1 MDQLKAEFLTETLC
15 YIAFLNKH
23 FCNPPLEISTLD
35 CIAAERP
42 YPCSLCLARANRTL
56 EFPAPDNTPKFPPL
70 TEPTSISNTRPTGSK
85 KFALTRKEREN
96 AKPRLKT
103 FRNSLRV
110 REHSRGRFLEHPQI
124 MFFPPSTQTIVLDNL
139 LRISSL
145 ADLQQLVNTWR
156 HCDAHSPALY
166 DAIVEIRA
174 EIAEQREEAR
184 VARNAAARKTR
195 AAKRKAAELSDD
207 TEEEEEEVEESSEAS
222 ASEADSDDIFPA
234 TVPIPQ
240 KRLKSAAARK
250 RPALKTVTNTKR
262 ARIAPP
268 SPLTSA
274 KIAQDYRP
282 QYKPRVR
289 R

>member
-1 MDQLKAEFLTETLC
+1 
-15 YIAFLNKH
+15 
-23 FCNPPLEISTLD
+23 
-35 CIAAERP
+35 
-42 YPCSLCLARANRTL
+42 
-56 EFPAPDNTPKFPPL
+56 
-70 TEPTSISNTRPTGSK
+70 
-85 KFALTRKEREN
+85 
-96 AKPRLKT
+96 
-103 FRNSLRV
+103 
-110 REHSRGRFLEHPQI
+110 
-124 MFFPPSTQTIVLDNL
+124 MFFPPSTETIVLDNL

-145 ADLQQLVNTWR
+145 ADLQKLVSTWR
-156 HCDAHSPALY
+156 HSDAHSPALY
-166 DAIVEIRA
+166 DAIVDIRA
-174 EIAEQREEAR
+174 EISEQREEAR

-207 TEEEEEEVEESSEAS
+207 TEEEEEEDAEESSEVS